1 MPPIKKCT
9 SHLTCLLV
17 AAMFSSC
24 ELLTTDS
31 DSEKTTNP
39 CAIPLRSFRSSSCI
53 EHSVLPPPPPQ
64 PEARRTLDF
73 SFGVSDSS
81 RIPDSVQVKARG
93 MLAQSVF
100 TRAPYGGFRG
110 IATFAQDIPGF
121 DTAFIDV
128 FAKSVRF
135 AQLQYVNQSSGWDL
149 VSFVQDSIAYELLE
163 RLHKSQEPKTDSG
176 LLNIYAAALVVGDSI
191 GYGFPQS
198 APMGIDLDKARE
210 SALRQAVRSGKPLQE
225 TSAHWLLD
233 LDYPTAKSMIL
244 ALEPRIS
251 SSDSALL
258 FP

>member
-1 MPPIKKCT
+1 
-9 SHLTCLLV
+9 
-17 AAMFSSC
+17 
-24 ELLTTDS
+24 
-31 DSEKTTNP
+31 
-39 CAIPLRSFRSSSCI
+39 
-53 EHSVLPPPPPQ
+53 
-64 PEARRTLDF
+64 
-73 SFGVSDSS
+73 
-81 RIPDSVQVKARG
+81 

-110 IATFAQDIPGF
+110 IATFAQEIPAF

-135 AQLQYVNQSSGWDL
+135 VQLQYVNQSSGWDL
-149 VSFVQDSIAYELLE
+149 VSIVQDSIAYELLE
-163 RLHKSQEPKTDSG
+163 RLHASQEPKTDSG
-176 LLNIYAAALVVGDSI
+176 LRKIYAAALVVGDSI

-198 APMGIDLDKARE
+198 APMGIDLDKVRE
-210 SALRQAVRSGKPLQE
+210 STLRQAVRSGKPLSE
-225 TSAHWLLD
+225 TATHWLLD